1 MKVVVVRSPKALR
14 GILRLL
20 FGIKKQDMPE
30 NKNIAYADTA
40 TYPLAKNNRQ

>member
-20 FGIKKQDMPE
+20 FRIKKEEDC
-30 NKNIAYADTA
+30 
-40 TYPLAKNNRQ
+40 

>member
-20 FGIKKQDMPE
+20 FKIKKEEDS
-30 NKNIAYADTA
+30 T
-40 TYPLAKNNRQ
+40 

>member
-20 FGIKKQDMPE
+20 FRIKKDDGE
-30 NKNIAYADTA
+30 
-40 TYPLAKNNRQ
+40 